1 MLRNYQKRYQTP
13 RMAEKKGFLIYIILR
28 NKQAIIRPTVAF
40 LTLLLTKGALLR
52 NLENTFE
59 GEASKCVIL

>member
-1 MLRNYQKRYQTP
+1 
-13 RMAEKKGFLIYIILR
+13 MAEKKGFLIYIILR